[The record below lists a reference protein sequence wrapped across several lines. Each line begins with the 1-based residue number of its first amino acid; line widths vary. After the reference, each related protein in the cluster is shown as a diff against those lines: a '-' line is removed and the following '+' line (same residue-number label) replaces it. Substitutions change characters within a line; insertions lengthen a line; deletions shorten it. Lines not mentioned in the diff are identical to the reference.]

1 MDILILN
8 LLSESIFD
16 FNTKAVSEMGSVPN
30 YTVKHMNQ
38 EKYTKSQIKI
48 KKSHYIS
55 TEAAETETKRNASI
69 LICKLCE
76 KGFNRNSEMKEH
88 FLAKHIYDINFSK
101 NF

>member
-16 FNTKAVSEMGSVPN
+16 FDTKAVSEMGSVPN

-48 KKSHYIS
+48 KKS
-55 TEAAETETKRNASI
+55 
-69 LICKLCE
+69 
-76 KGFNRNSEMKEH
+76 
-88 FLAKHIYDINFSK
+88 
-101 NF
+101 